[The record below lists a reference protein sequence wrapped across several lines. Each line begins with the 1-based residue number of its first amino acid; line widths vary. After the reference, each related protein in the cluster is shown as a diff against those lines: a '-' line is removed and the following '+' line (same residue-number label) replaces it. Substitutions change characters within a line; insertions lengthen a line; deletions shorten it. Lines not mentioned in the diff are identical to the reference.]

1 MSELTNIKQTSST
14 FKETML
20 RFAKN
25 NMGFVSVFISVMAIL
40 FALLI
45 GALLISL
52 VGIDPWEAIS
62 YLWKG
67 SFGNRYGFGE
77 TLTRFVPLLF
87 SSLSFTVAHK
97 SGFFNV
103 GAEGQILAGAI
114 GAVLVAAYVEGL
126 PPVLHVTLAI
136 LAGVL
141 FGAIWAG
148 IAGVLK
154 ILLGSNELIN
164 TMMLN
169 YVAVLLVEY
178 LIHGPLKPADSYLY
192 VSATILPS
200 AKLPIILSKTPLH
213 LGFVISLVV
222 TVGVFYL
229 LYRTPVGYQ
238 MRMVGA
244 NLKAASYAGVNI
256 VGVTIVALV
265 TTGGLA
271 GMGGA
276 IELLGTQYK
285 VSNGF
290 SLGYGYDGI
299 GVAVMG
305 RYHPV
310 GIVLSTLLFSVIRVG
325 MGAMQRGA
333 GVPFPLLNVIQGLII
348 IFVIA
353 SGYLTNKLSETVIGG
368 RA

>member
-1 MSELTNIKQTSST
+1 MIELSAPISKSQP
-14 FKETML
+14 FKEKIIL
-20 RFAKN
+20 VARK
-25 NMGFVSVFISVMAIL
+25 NMGIISVLISILAIVL
-40 FALLI
+40 ALLI
-45 GALLISL
+45 GAALIAFA
-52 VGIDPWEAIS
+52 GIDPWKAIP
-62 YLWKG
+62 YLIKG

-87 SSLSFTVAHK
+87 SSLSFAVAHK

-103 GAEGQILAGAI
+103 GAEGQLLVGAV
-114 GAVLVAAYVEGL
+114 GAVLVGAYIEGL

-136 LAGVL
+136 LAGIL

-148 IAGVLK
+148 IAGLLK
-154 ILLGSNELIN
+154 IFLGSNELIN

-169 YVAVLLVEY
+169 YIAVLLVDF
-178 LIHGPLKPADSYLY
+178 LLHGPLKPVDSYLY

-222 TVGVFYL
+222 TAGVFYL
-229 LYRTPVGYQ
+229 IYRTPVGYQ
-238 MRMVGA
+238 MRTVGA
-244 NLKAASYAGVNI
+244 NLKAASYAGINI
-256 VGVTIVALV
+256 VGVTIVALI

-276 IELLGTQYK
+276 IELLGTQFK
-285 VSNGF
+285 IINGF
-290 SLGYGYDGI
+290 SAGFGYDGI

-305 RYHPV
+305 RYNPI
-310 GIVLSTLLFSVIRVG
+310 GIVLSTLLFAVIRVG

-348 IFVIA
+348 VFVIA